1 MYTLIYNI
9 GLLATPEG
17 KTARGGAEQGRIR
30 FLKNAWL
37 LADQQDGTI
46 LEIGSGEGPQSL
58 PPVTELIDACGRLVT
73 PGLIDAHTHL
83 VFGGWRQ
90 SELGLKLHGASYLD
104 ILNAGGGIH
113 STVKATREASEEE
126 LTDKPRALLTEMQAQ
141 GVTCCEIK
149 SGYGLDR
156 ETELKQLKVIRT
168 LQQDNILPELA
179 ATYLGAHAVPKEF
192 AADREEYIRLLCED
206 WIPEIAREGLA
217 EYVDVFCEK
226 DVFSAEE
233 SRRILE
239 AGLHCGLKAK
249 IHADEIESIGGVELA
264 GELHAV
270 SAEHLIQ
277 CTPEGIKALAKGGV
291 IACLLPATSFYLNST
306 FAPARAMIE
315 AGIPVAT
322 ATDFNPGSC
331 PSGNL
336 QFVMN
341 LACLKYKMTPEEM
354 LTAVTLN
361 AAAAIG
367 RAERLGSLEPG
378 KQADLVIWN
387 APDLDFLG
395 YRMGSNLAGSVIR
408 KGKRCR
414 IR

>member
-1 MYTLIYNI
+1 M
-9 GLLATPEG
+9 
-17 KTARGGAEQGRIR
+17 
-30 FLKNAWL
+30 
-37 LADQQDGTI
+37 
-46 LEIGSGEGPQSL
+46 
-58 PPVTELIDACGRLVT
+58 
-73 PGLIDAHTHL
+73 
-83 VFGGWRQ
+83 
-90 SELGLKLHGASYLD
+90 
-104 ILNAGGGIH
+104 
-113 STVKATREASEEE
+113 
-126 LTDKPRALLTEMQAQ
+126 
-141 GVTCCEIK
+141 
-149 SGYGLDR
+149 
-156 ETELKQLKVIRT
+156 
-168 LQQDNILPELA
+168 
-179 ATYLGAHAVPKEF
+179 
-192 AADREEYIRLLCED
+192 
-206 WIPEIAREGLA
+206 
-217 EYVDVFCEK
+217 
-226 DVFSAEE
+226 
-233 SRRILE
+233 
-239 AGLHCGLKAK
+239 
-249 IHADEIESIGGVELA
+249 ELA

-341 LACLKYKMTPEEM
+341 LACLKYRMTPEEM